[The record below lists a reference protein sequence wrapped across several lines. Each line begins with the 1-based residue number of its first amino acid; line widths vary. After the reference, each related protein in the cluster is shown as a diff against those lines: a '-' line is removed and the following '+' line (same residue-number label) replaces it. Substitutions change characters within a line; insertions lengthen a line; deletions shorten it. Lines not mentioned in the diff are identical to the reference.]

1 MIKMYWQAS
10 RKDKSADFFWETS
23 AYDQLRAAT
32 DAVIAEYPTL
42 MIAEEHGYLDED
54 QLEYY
59 RWTLFPTREAKDFFK
74 EKLEEKFP
82 GNQEDRNRYFLNHNH
97 ELIVNIYL
105 DVDATKLHRSITLVS
120 AT

>member
-1 MIKMYWQAS
+1 MYWQAS

-42 MIAEEHGYLDED
+42 MIAEEHGYLDEN
-54 QLEYY
+54 QMEYY
-59 RWTLFPTREAKDFFK
+59 RWTLFPTRESKDFFK

-82 GNQEDRNRYFLNHNH
+82 GNQEDRNQYFLRHNH
-97 ELIVNIYL
+97 ELVVKIFL
-105 DVDATKLHRSITLVS
+105 DVDNTALHRSVTLVS